1 VPLLRGP
8 SRSRA
13 SSTAP
18 TGGMTFNQVLGRG
31 NMVVSDR
38 VKLQL
43 DIAVKQ
49 V

>member
-1 VPLLRGP
+1 
-8 SRSRA
+8 
-13 SSTAP
+13 
-18 TGGMTFNQVLGRG
+18 MTFNQVLGRG